1 MGRFGWVVM
10 EGSDYFFGTY
20 EWFGIIA
27 GACDWF

>member
-10 EGSDYFFGTY
+10 GGSDYFFDAY